1 MVTADV
7 LGKHTLNVEVRLS
20 KEIVEKIDDRKPK
33 RQDEKQRKALE
44 IEFERGRTISP

>member
-20 KEIVEKIDDRKPK
+20 TEVDEKIDDRK
-33 RQDEKQRKALE
+33 
-44 IEFERGRTISP
+44 